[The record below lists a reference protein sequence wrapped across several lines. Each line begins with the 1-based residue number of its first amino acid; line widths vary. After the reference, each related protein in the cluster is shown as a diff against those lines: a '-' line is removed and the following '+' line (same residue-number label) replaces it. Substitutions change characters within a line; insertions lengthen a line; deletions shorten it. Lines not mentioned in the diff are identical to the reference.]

1 MKQIEWSLEDNRYTP
16 HLPEQG
22 RLTLLSDERKYI
34 ELVPYGSTELRL
46 TVFPDADAKPL
57 MHTDEPNYSRPADAP
72 DCVEVI
78 DGHYCAYFEEP
89 RFCRDAALR
98 NGLQLRAY
106 TYTALVI
113 TAGRSS

>member
-98 NGLQLRAY
+98 NGLQLRAS
-106 TYTALVI
+106 TYTAPVI
-113 TAGRSS
+113 TAIR